1 MSRTKRSIRS
11 IPGVRAGDGR
21 DKESLIPR
29 KLKKVWR
36 SRDKARDRQALR
48 EGKDPAPAK
57 RTDRWNF
64 L

>member
-1 MSRTKRSIRS
+1 MSRTRRSIRA

-29 KLKKVWR
+29 KLKHAWR
-36 SRDKARDRQALR
+36 KRERTRDKQALR
-48 EGKDPAPAK
+48 EGKDPAPRK
-57 RTDRWNF
+57 RNDRWNF